1 MGMVPSKPVHSS
13 SSKQRKNV
21 DYPGRKRRSPRNR
34 RRHRDLKI
42 LYAFFMYLYDIY
54 KPTYRDSGIAVKKLL
69 NLSTFMM
76 NSPCGIL
83 LRCTVWIESDCKLS
97 WVLVTV
103 SLSLSFQHAS
113 PMPSNPLK
121 LTIKITLIRIVDVT
135 TVIAP
140 VGYTISVDVVV
151 AFVAYA
157 VTIAVVLSGIR
168 HVRTIVL
175 VILDTIPIAIRVGIA
190 NIPHAIAVDIIL
202 VSIANTRTIVTDIA
216 DAVRIGI
223 ALI

>member
-1 MGMVPSKPVHSS
+1 MGMVPSKPAHSS

-21 DYPGRKRRSPRNR
+21 DYPGRKRRSPQNH
-34 RRHRDLKI
+34 RRHRDYRCRK
-42 LYAFFMYLYDIY
+42 YIY
-54 KPTYRDSGIAVKKLL
+54 KPTYCDSGIAVKKLL

-76 NSPCGIL
+76 NSPYGIL

-97 WVLVTV
+97 WLLITV

-121 LTIKITLIRIVDVT
+121 LTGIKITLIQIVDVR
-135 TVIAP
+135 TVIAL
-140 VGYTISVDVVV
+140 VRYTISVDVVI
-151 AFVAYA
+151 AFIAHA
-157 VTIAVVLSGIR
+157 VMIAVVLSGIR

-175 VILDTIPIAIRVGIA
+175 VILDTIPVAIRIGIA
-190 NIPHAIAVDIIL
+190 NIPNAIAVDIIL
-202 VSIANTRTIVTDIA
+202 VSIANIRTIVADIA
-216 DAVRIGI
+216 DAVRIDV

>member
-1 MGMVPSKPVHSS
+1 MGMVPSKLAHFS

-34 RRHRDLKI
+34 RRHRDFICLFVF
-42 LYAFFMYLYDIY
+42 LRY
-54 KPTYRDSGIAVKKLL
+54 KLTYRDSRIAVKKLL
-69 NLSTFMM
+69 NLSTIMM
-76 NSPCGIL
+76 NSPYGIL

-97 WVLVTV
+97 WILITV

-121 LTIKITLIRIVDVT
+121 LTIKITLIQIVDVR
-135 TVIAP
+135 TVIPP

-151 AFVAYA
+151 AFVAHA
-157 VTIAVVLSGIR
+157 VTIAVVLSGVR

-175 VILDTIPIAIRVGIA
+175 VILDTIPVAIRIGIA
-190 NIPHAIAVDIIL
+190 NIPNAVAVDIIL
-202 VSIANTRTIVTDIA
+202 VSIANTRTIVADIA
-216 DAVRIGI
+216 DAVRIGV